1 MHLCNFGYGSSC
13 NVVWNGGDVC
23 MMVLRESIIMKIHY
37 GTAIGALFLTVVHI
51 LMRLTQ
57 DFHES
62 LQYEN
67 VIANYENIG
76 YAVLLELLLIL
87 ISVHGFN
94 GLRVILL
101 EMKQGP
107 TYEKAV
113 TIGCLV
119 GMAALIAYGSRT
131 IIMTSMGMV

>member
-1 MHLCNFGYGSSC
+1 
-13 NVVWNGGDVC
+13 VVWNGGDVL

-37 GTAIGALFLTVVHI
+37 GTALGALSLTVVHI

-62 LQYEN
+62 LAYEN
-67 VIANYENIG
+67 VIANYESVG
-76 YAVLLELLLIL
+76 YALLLELLLIL

-113 TIGCLV
+113 TIGCLAS
-119 GMAALIAYGSRT
+119 MAGLIAYGSRT
-131 IIMTSMGMV
+131 IIMTSMGMT

>member
-1 MHLCNFGYGSSC
+1 M
-13 NVVWNGGDVC
+13 VWNGGDVR

-37 GTAIGALFLTVVHI
+37 GTALGALFLTVIHI
-51 LMRLTQ
+51 MMRMTQ

-62 LQYEN
+62 LEYEN
-67 VIANYENIG
+67 VIANYESVG
-76 YAVLLELLLIL
+76 YAILLELLLIL

-101 EMKQGP
+101 EMNQGP
-107 TYEKAV
+107 TYEKLV
-113 TIGCLV
+113 TIGCLG

-131 IIMTSMGMV
+131 IIMTNMGMV

>member
-1 MHLCNFGYGSSC
+1 MYLCNIRYGSPC
-13 NVVWNGGDVC
+13 NVVWNGGDVR

-37 GTAIGALFLTVVHI
+37 GTALGALFLTVIHI
-51 LMRLTQ
+51 MMRLTQ

-62 LQYEN
+62 LEYEN
-67 VIANYENIG
+67 VIANYESVG
-76 YAVLLELLLIL
+76 YAILLELLLIL

-101 EMKQGP
+101 EMNQGP
-107 TYEKAV
+107 TYEKLV
-113 TIGCLV
+113 TIGCLA

-131 IIMTSMGMV
+131 IIMTNMGML

>member
-1 MHLCNFGYGSSC
+1 MI
-13 NVVWNGGDVC
+13 NGIFANAHPVAT
-23 MMVLRESIIMKIHY
+23 VRSAFLHII
-37 GTAIGALFLTVVHI
+37 ARGATSL
-51 LMRLTQ
+51 
-57 DFHES
+57 DFIES

-67 VIANYENIG
+67 VIANYEMIG
-76 YAVLLELLLIL
+76 YAILLELILIL

-101 EMKQGP
+101 EMRQGP

-113 TIGCLV
+113 SYGCIAAMVALV
-119 GMAALIAYGSRT
+119 AYGSRT